1 MAAHILAP
9 LNDSPAAPLALRY
22 AFLLADRLA
31 GVVYV
36 GGLTEKKEAGDTV
49 VYVTPVRRPELAAI
63 RSEYGNGYA
72 HAEMRTLDM
81 RATNVPIRAFVAEA
95 GVSLVVMGTHE
106 RSALMRAVRGT
117 LDDHVVRQLGV
128 PVILIHPRQS
138 GRHIREHLQ
147 HVLIPL
153 DGTPDAERAIDA
165 VATIDPEFRLRYTLV
180 EVVAEPARDTF
191 GAAVSA
197 QISNIEELHMRQE
210 TGAYLEGVAD
220 RLRARGAR
228 VETVVAV
235 RDDTGRALIQ
245 EIHHHDPDLI
255 AMTTHSR
262 GGWRHHEVGGVATG
276 ILHHTTTPVMLLNVS
291 VSTPGLAGVP

>member
-1 MAAHILAP
+1 MAVHILAP

-22 AFLLADRLA
+22 AFLLAEHLN

-36 GGLTEKKEAGDTV
+36 GGLSEEKQAGDTV
-49 VYVTPVRRPELAAI
+49 VYVTPVRGQELAAI
-63 RSEYGNGYA
+63 QNEYGNG
-72 HAEMRTLDM
+72 HARAKARTLDM
-81 RATNVPIRAFVAEA
+81 RASNAPLEKFVAEA
-95 GVSLVVMGTHE
+95 CVNLVVMGTHE

-117 LDDHVVRQLGV
+117 LDDHVVRRLGV
-128 PVILIHPRQS
+128 PVILIHPLQC
-138 GRHIREHLQ
+138 GRHVLQ
-147 HVLIPL
+147 PVRHVLVAL
-153 DGTPDAERAIDA
+153 DGSPDSERAIDA
-165 VATIDPEFRLRYTLV
+165 VATIDPDFRLRYTLV

-191 GAAVSA
+191 GAVVSA
-197 QISNIEELHMRQE
+197 QISNTDELHVREE

-245 EIHHHDPDLI
+245 EIERFDADLI